1 MEVKIRFRNYG
12 LVPNEEFN
20 MHEGTVFFIKG
31 HNDRGKSTFLNALK
45 SIMEVKD
52 EKVNTTT
59 FGEEDG
65 EIICSIPGADKQ
77 QYQVRYDFDKNG
89 KKKFKF
95 VNPEGRVLKTVGE
108 MRAVFNYSH
117 ITMSDWLK
125 MSESEEGRRKQ
136 RETLMSL
143 MSDEEKASIN
153 EIDAKINGSTGTL
166 FKERTAKNTS
176 VAARQMMVDK
186 LRLSKEDLDLYGKRN
201 EIKAHLD
208 ALCGKAQKYEEILA
222 NSETGRI
229 NLDHQRKELSTLVEN
244 HNQTVSRLDSTILE
258 LEHRLKLAKEERA
271 NAIKVMEQKS
281 KDLEASINELK
292 VKVDEEAIKDAM
304 IQLTLDKEENGQMV
318 FGLRKRIANGTMI
331 YDKIKD
337 LEKRHDTFL
346 EEEKQ
351 LNNEKEEALD
361 LTNQINDLRA
371 EKVRIVKE
379 SSSIPPRWGIEDTG
393 LTYDGLPFLL
403 NDISTSKAVRAV
415 AELMAIMNQAP
426 VMLMGDSESL
436 GYEILQEL
444 ADIAKDM
451 GKIMIFAEH
460 DRTKDD
466 LELVC
471 YDEIDTPEMP
481 TTKTV
486 KTKPQEP
493 TNLF

>member
-1 MEVKIRFRNYG
+1 
-12 LVPNEEFN
+12 
-20 MHEGTVFFIKG
+20 
-31 HNDRGKSTFLNALK
+31 
-45 SIMEVKD
+45 
-52 EKVNTTT
+52 
-59 FGEEDG
+59 
-65 EIICSIPGADKQ
+65 
-77 QYQVRYDFDKNG
+77 
-89 KKKFKF
+89 
-95 VNPEGRVLKTVGE
+95 

-201 EIKAHLD
+201 EIKTHLD
-208 ALCGKAQKYEEILA
+208 ALKEKAQGYEDILA
-222 NSETGRI
+222 NSETGKI
-229 NLDHQRKELSTLVEN
+229 NLDHQRKELSTLLEN
-244 HNQTVSRLDSTILE
+244 LNQTVSRLDSTILE

-271 NAIKVMEQKS
+271 NAIKVVEQKS

-346 EEEKQ
+346 EEEK
-351 LNNEKEEALD
+351 L
-361 LTNQINDLRA
+361 
-371 EKVRIVKE
+371 
-379 SSSIPPRWGIEDTG
+379 
-393 LTYDGLPFLL
+393 
-403 NDISTSKAVRAV
+403 
-415 AELMAIMNQAP
+415 
-426 VMLMGDSESL
+426 
-436 GYEILQEL
+436 
-444 ADIAKDM
+444 
-451 GKIMIFAEH
+451 
-460 DRTKDD
+460 
-466 LELVC
+466 
-471 YDEIDTPEMP
+471 
-481 TTKTV
+481 
-486 KTKPQEP
+486 
-493 TNLF
+493 

>member
-1 MEVKIRFRNYG
+1 
-12 LVPNEEFN
+12 
-20 MHEGTVFFIKG
+20 
-31 HNDRGKSTFLNALK
+31 
-45 SIMEVKD
+45 
-52 EKVNTTT
+52 
-59 FGEEDG
+59 
-65 EIICSIPGADKQ
+65 
-77 QYQVRYDFDKNG
+77 
-89 KKKFKF
+89 
-95 VNPEGRVLKTVGE
+95 
-108 MRAVFNYSH
+108 
-117 ITMSDWLK
+117 
-125 MSESEEGRRKQ
+125 
-136 RETLMSL
+136 
-143 MSDEEKASIN
+143 
-153 EIDAKINGSTGTL
+153 
-166 FKERTAKNTS
+166 
-176 VAARQMMVDK
+176 
-186 LRLSKEDLDLYGKRN
+186 
-201 EIKAHLD
+201 
-208 ALCGKAQKYEEILA
+208 
-222 NSETGRI
+222 
-229 NLDHQRKELSTLVEN
+229 
-244 HNQTVSRLDSTILE
+244 
-258 LEHRLKLAKEERA
+258 
-271 NAIKVMEQKS
+271 
-281 KDLEASINELK
+281 
-292 VKVDEEAIKDAM
+292 
-304 IQLTLDKEENGQMV
+304 
-318 FGLRKRIANGTMI
+318 MI

-346 EEEKQ
+346 EEEKL
-351 LNNEKEEALD
+351 LNNEKEEALN

-415 AELMAIMNQAP
+415 AELMAIMNEAP

-444 ADIAKDM
+444 AEIAKDM